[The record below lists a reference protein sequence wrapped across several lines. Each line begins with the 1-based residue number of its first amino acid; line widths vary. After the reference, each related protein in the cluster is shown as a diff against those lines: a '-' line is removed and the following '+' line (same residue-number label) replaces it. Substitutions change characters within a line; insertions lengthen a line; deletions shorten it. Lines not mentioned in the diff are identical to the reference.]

1 MSITFCTEGGLCL
14 ELPKLN
20 LKNISEIE
28 SLNKIHKEFISWIKF
43 FKGEEM
49 SILMKENTIFEE
61 VEKKCRTF
69 VNNTPVMDKYKK
81 REVDTY
87 FFDKSLELDLKKAKE
102 EGIEQGEKNKA
113 ISMAK
118 NMIARNMDI
127 NLISELTGLSIQEI
141 EKL

>member
-1 MSITFCTEGGLCL
+1 
-14 ELPKLN
+14 
-20 LKNISEIE
+20 
-28 SLNKIHKEFISWIKF
+28 
-43 FKGEEM
+43 M

-69 VNNTPVMDKYKK
+69 VNSTPVMDKYKK

>member
-1 MSITFCTEGGLCL
+1 
-14 ELPKLN
+14 
-20 LKNISEIE
+20 
-28 SLNKIHKEFISWIKF
+28 
-43 FKGEEM
+43 
-49 SILMKENTIFEE
+49 
-61 VEKKCRTF
+61 
-69 VNNTPVMDKYKK
+69 TPVMDKYKK

>member
-1 MSITFCTEGGLCL
+1 
-14 ELPKLN
+14 
-20 LKNISEIE
+20 
-28 SLNKIHKEFISWIKF
+28 
-43 FKGEEM
+43 M

-81 REVDTY
+81 SEVDAY
-87 FFDKSLELDLKKAKE
+87 FFDKSIELDLKKAKE

-118 NMIARNMDI
+118 NMKARDMDL
-127 NLISELTGLSIQEI
+127 NLISELTGLSIEEI
-141 EKL
+141 KKL

>member
-1 MSITFCTEGGLCL
+1 
-14 ELPKLN
+14 
-20 LKNISEIE
+20 
-28 SLNKIHKEFISWIKF
+28 
-43 FKGEEM
+43 M

-81 REVDTY
+81 REVDAY
-87 FFDKSLELDLKKAKE
+87 FFDKSIELDLKKAKE

-118 NMIARNMDI
+118 NMKARDMDL
-127 NLISELTGLSIQEI
+127 NLISELTGLSIEEI
-141 EKL
+141 KKL

>member
-1 MSITFCTEGGLCL
+1 
-14 ELPKLN
+14 
-20 LKNISEIE
+20 
-28 SLNKIHKEFISWIKF
+28 
-43 FKGEEM
+43 M

-69 VNNTPVMDKYKK
+69 INNTPVMDKYKK
-81 REVDTY
+81 REVDAY
-87 FFDKSLELDLKKAKE
+87 FFDKSIELDLKKAKE

-118 NMIARNMDI
+118 NMKARDMDL

-141 EKL
+141 ENL